1 MNSPLKFRSSVL
13 RCARMMSD
21 EINTLLLPYRLNYS
35 LWQVLFVIQQRN
47 GCTSIEIADYLNVS
61 KPSIAKRIH
70 SLMQLNV
77 LQHIETD
84 DKRKKMLVLS
94 PCGEQL
100 FCKCA
105 ETIDQFE
112 QNLIQHFDAELLQT
126 SSNLLQQIIQ
136 HLEYSKSG
144 DIHD

>member
-1 MNSPLKFRSSVL
+1 
-13 RCARMMSD
+13 MMSD

-77 LQHIETD
+77 LQHIETE
-84 DKRKKMLVLS
+84 DKRKKMLILS
-94 PCGEQL
+94 PNGEQL
-100 FCKCA
+100 FSICS
-105 ETIDQFE
+105 EIIDQFE
-112 QNLIQHFDAELLQT
+112 QNLIQHFETDLLQT
-126 SSNLLQQIIQ
+126 SSNLLQRIIQ
-136 HLEYSKSG
+136 RLEYSKSG